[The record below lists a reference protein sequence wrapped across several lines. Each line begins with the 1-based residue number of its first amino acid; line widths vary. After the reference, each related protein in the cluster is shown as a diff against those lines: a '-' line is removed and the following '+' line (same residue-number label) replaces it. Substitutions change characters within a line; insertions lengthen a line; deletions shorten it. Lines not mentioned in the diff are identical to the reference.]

1 MAGKR
6 KGTEDSRHLWP
17 EMLRVIEEV
26 KPRWVIGENVF
37 GLNSM
42 EVEHSDID
50 VESDTDS
57 GTAENADVDTAGLVW
72 TIKQDLDKI
81 GYDCE
86 VLCIP
91 ACATGAWHRRDRL
104 WFVAHA
110 PQQGRQRRE
119 RREHTQLKERVSGR
133 GNKRNDTHARC
144 KGLERGRYKKREYSS
159 QCDRGQGTNWNKN
172 WLEVATRL
180 CGVDDGLPAELD
192 GFKLSKAG
200 HRVARLKGLGNSI
213 CPQVVIEIMQCIK
226 QIDSKD

>member
-110 PQQGRQRRE
+110 
-119 RREHTQLKERVSGR
+119 
-133 GNKRNDTHARC
+133 RC

-213 CPQVVIEIMQCIK
+213 CPQVVIEIMKSIK